1 MVDHR
6 WLWRFNFPLL
16 KGKEDFLGQPSLGLE
31 VQLIQHR
38 EKDFLQPGW
47 FFFASSHSPRQLG
60 NLLHC
65 FHLRSSSVWL
75 RGLYPPFDFYWIC
88 TRCCLPLLGVNW
100 LSDWGKE
107 GVCTPWRR
115 IEGALCSVYNEATMV
130 MRPET
135 KQKVDSRIILM
146 SYKKKFS
153 RFRSMIMRPESGFQN
168 HTLEL

>member
-1 MVDHR
+1 MGVAGVVDHR

-75 RGLYPPFDFYWIC
+75 LSN
-88 TRCCLPLLGVNW
+88 LHKMLLASLGCELTEW
-100 LSDWGKE
+100 LG
-107 GVCTPWRR
+107 GAWRR